1 MTEFEQQLAKVDKR
15 IERVRKRF
23 ADLNAERNAILANC
37 PHDRIERKDHYYSG
51 DYLNTSYTEHWNQC
65 AVCGAKSE
73 VTIENHGSYA

>member
-37 PHDRIERKDHYYSG
+37 PHTDIEAKSYYYEG
-51 DYLNTSYTEHWNQC
+51 GYLNKSYTEYWNQC
-65 AVCGAKSE
+65 RTCGAKSE
-73 VTIENHGSYA
+73 TVTGPQGSYA